1 MSKRFEGGLQILVL
15 AAAAILAALWPLDRP
30 AIGYQ
35 EPAAVPAQPAPAVP
49 EAQPAPPA
57 PEPPAVEAENPAAKP
72 DTGNPARGRVS
83 YRLYCASCHGTAGKG
98 DGSVARYL
106 KSPPTDL
113 TKLAHAN
120 KGKFP
125 ADQVYASIDGRT
137 PVPGHGGA
145 DMPVWGLSFQDPG
158 RTDDQEP
165 MVQHKIRDLVAFI
178 EAIQTEQGSK

>member
-15 AAAAILAALWPLDRP
+15 ASAAVLAALWPLDRP
-30 AIGYQ
+30 ATGSQ
-35 EPAAVPAQPAPAVP
+35 EPAAVPTEQAPAVPQAQPAPA
-49 EAQPAPPA
+49 PAE
-57 PEPPAVEAENPAAKP
+57 PEPPAVEMENPDA
-72 DTGNPARGRVS
+72 GSPARGRVS
-83 YRLYCASCHGTAGKG
+83 YRLYCASCHGNAGKG

-106 KSPPTDL
+106 KSAPTDL

-125 ADQVYASIDGRT
+125 ADRVYASIDGRN
-137 PVPGHGGA
+137 PVAGHGGA

-158 RTDDQEP
+158 KTDNQEP

-178 EAIQTEQGSK
+178 EAIQAEQGSK